1 MSDFEYH
8 VPVLLKSSI
17 DSLIGDKSGVYVDV
31 TFGGGSHS
39 KEILSRLSDKG
50 RLLGFDQDNDA
61 ESNILEDKRF
71 TFVKSNFSN
80 LKNFVRVHGH
90 KEVDGILADL
100 GVSSHQFDEGSRG
113 FSFRYDAPLDMR
125 MNQNE
130 GITAAMLIQNSHID
144 KLQQVF
150 SDYGEVRNAKT
161 LAVALW
167 EANKV
172 KKIEYI
178 ADLLQ
183 VVDKCVFGER
193 HKYLAQVFQAL
204 RIEVNEELE
213 VLKKMLQQSLEIL
226 KPGGKLVV
234 LSYHS
239 LEDRLVK
246 NFLKS
251 GNFEGKLETDF
262 YGVIT
267 RPFEILTKKAIEP
280 DSTEMKQNSRSRSA
294 KMRVASKL

>member
-1 MSDFEYH
+1 MSDSAYH
-8 VPVLLKSSI
+8 VPVLLKPSI
-17 DSLIGDKSGVYVDV
+17 DWLIENKDGVYIDV
-31 TFGGGSHS
+31 TYGGGSHS
-39 KEILSRLSDKG
+39 KEILSRLSENGK
-50 RLLGFDQDNDA
+50 LLGFDQDDDA
-61 ESNILEDKRF
+61 EKNILEDKRF

-80 LKNFVRVHGH
+80 LKNFVRLNGF
-90 KEVDGILADL
+90 KGVDGVLADL

-113 FSFRYDAPLDMR
+113 FSFRFDAPLDMR

-130 GITAAMLIQNSHID
+130 GITAAQLIQQSHIN
-144 KLQQVF
+144 KLQQIF
-150 SDYGEVRNAKT
+150 SEYGEVRNAKT

-167 EANKV
+167 EANKI

-183 VVDKCVFGER
+183 IVDKCVFGER

-204 RIEVNEELE
+204 RIEVNDELG
-213 VLKKMLQQSLEIL
+213 VLKKMLHQSLEIL
-226 KPGGKLVV
+226 KPGGRLVV
-234 LSYHS
+234 ISYHS

-246 NFLKS
+246 NFFKS

-262 YGVIT
+262 FGVIT

-280 DSTEMKQNSRSRSA
+280 DSTEQKLNSRSRSA
-294 KMRVASKL
+294 KMRVASKI